1 MINFAVKVIGE
12 VWGAGESTLVISGI
26 IKVVLGRKQM
36 RFPNSD
42 VFLNL
47 SAANSL
53 PRVIVLIF

>member
-1 MINFAVKVIGE
+1 M
-12 VWGAGESTLVISGI
+12 WGAAESTLVISGI
-26 IKVVLGRKQM
+26 IKVVLGRGQM
-36 RFPNSD
+36 RFPSSD